1 MHIYSKK
8 KKKNRIKIYKYSMY
22 RVKREVAAYKPGH
35 CLYENVQKAH
45 NVIWYQVGFK
55 SDDRLHNYQQISSPC
70 SSPAV
75 AKTSEVK
82 KEGRQSS
89 VLIKVVN

>member
-1 MHIYSKK
+1 
-8 KKKNRIKIYKYSMY
+8 MY

-45 NVIWYQVGFK
+45 NVIWYQVGFE
-55 SDDRLHNYQQISSPC
+55 SDDRLHNYRQVSSPC

-75 AKTSEVK
+75 AKTESEVK